1 MLTAFS
7 ATKGNPTCHL
17 EINKYTSVT
26 MFDMDKK
33 AQNGLHGEKS
43 PVKVKVEYLGFIR
56 NMLSK
61 RTEELE
67 LHEGTSLQELLSRLS
82 ERYGAD
88 FKKQVY
94 EPGLKDVKYG
104 FVVTVNGVLMDQLR
118 GVETSLKN
126 GDNVI
131 LMSLMSGG

>member
-1 MLTAFS
+1 LIWTLKTQNAPS
-7 ATKGNPTCHL
+7 
-17 EINKYTSVT
+17 EV
-26 MFDMDKK
+26 K
-33 AQNGLHGEKS
+33 ASL
-43 PVKVKVEYLGFIR
+43 KVRVEYLGFIR

-61 RTEELE
+61 RMEELE
-67 LHEGTSLQELLSRLS
+67 LRERTSLQELLSDLS
-82 ERYGAD
+82 KRYGAD

-94 EPGLKDVKYG
+94 EEGQRDVKYG

-118 GVETSLKN
+118 GVDTLLKN

>member
-1 MLTAFS
+1 M
-7 ATKGNPTCHL
+7 
-17 EINKYTSVT
+17 
-26 MFDMDKK
+26 
-33 AQNGLHGEKS
+33 
-43 PVKVKVEYLGFIR
+43 KVKVEYLGFIR

-67 LHEGTSLQELLSRLS
+67 LREGTSLKELLSELS
-82 ERYGAD
+82 ERYGSE

-94 EPGLKDVKYG
+94 ESGQKDVKYG

-118 GVETSLKN
+118 GVETTLKT
-126 GDNVI
+126 GDQVI

>member
-1 MLTAFS
+1 
-7 ATKGNPTCHL
+7 
-17 EINKYTSVT
+17 
-26 MFDMDKK
+26 
-33 AQNGLHGEKS
+33 
-43 PVKVKVEYLGFIR
+43 VKVKVEYLGFIR

-67 LHEGTSLQELLSRLS
+67 LHEDTSLGELLGMLS
-82 ERYGAD
+82 KRYGSD

-94 EPGLKDVKYG
+94 EPGQKDVKYG
-104 FVVTVNGVLMDQLR
+104 FVVTVNGVLMDQLH
-118 GVETSLKN
+118 GVETLLRN

>member
-1 MLTAFS
+1 M
-7 ATKGNPTCHL
+7 
-17 EINKYTSVT
+17 
-26 MFDMDKK
+26 
-33 AQNGLHGEKS
+33 
-43 PVKVKVEYLGFIR
+43 KVKVEYLGFIR

-61 RTEELE
+61 KTEELE
-67 LHEGTSLQELLSRLS
+67 LREGTSLKELLGDLS
-82 ERYGAD
+82 ERYGTD

-118 GVETSLKN
+118 GVETPLKN
-126 GDNVI
+126 GDHVI

>member
-1 MLTAFS
+1 
-7 ATKGNPTCHL
+7 
-17 EINKYTSVT
+17 
-26 MFDMDKK
+26 
-33 AQNGLHGEKS
+33 
-43 PVKVKVEYLGFIR
+43 VKVKVEYLGFIR

-67 LHEGTSLQELLSRLS
+67 LHENTTLKELLNHLS
-82 ERYGAD
+82 ERYGSD

-94 EPGLKDVKYG
+94 ESGQKDVKYG

-118 GVETSLKN
+118 GVDTPLKN
-126 GDNVI
+126 GDHVI

>member
-1 MLTAFS
+1 MS
-7 ATKGNPTCHL
+7 
-17 EINKYTSVT
+17 
-26 MFDMDKK
+26 
-33 AQNGLHGEKS
+33 
-43 PVKVKVEYLGFIR
+43 VKVTIEYLGFIR

-67 LHEGTSLQELLSRLS
+67 LREGTRLKELLSKLS

-94 EPGLKDVKYG
+94 EPGQKDVKYG
-104 FVVTVNGVLMDQLR
+104 FVVTVNGVLMDQLH
-118 GVETSLKN
+118 GVETQLKS
-126 GDNVI
+126 GDHVI

>member
-1 MLTAFS
+1 MR
-7 ATKGNPTCHL
+7 
-17 EINKYTSVT
+17 VT
-26 MFDMDKK
+26 I
-33 AQNGLHGEKS
+33 
-43 PVKVKVEYLGFIR
+43 EYLGFIR

-67 LHEGTSLQELLSRLS
+67 LREGTRLKELLSKLS

-94 EPGLKDVKYG
+94 EPGQKDVKYG
-104 FVVTVNGVLMDQLR
+104 FVVTVNGVLMDQLN
-118 GVETSLKN
+118 GVETQLKS
-126 GDNVI
+126 GDHII